1 VSFFDDEPDEPTRVT
16 RPARP
21 RRAAPAGGPP
31 GGGVP
36 PADIARRR
44 QFALFGGLAICALLL
59 LLFVKSCSSTRHK
72 NALKDYNRE
81 VTSIVQSSDRTVS
94 KQLFDVLSKGG
105 QSQDVTVA
113 VNQVRLVA
121 EEDAKRARDLNA
133 PDDVTAAQHDLEQV
147 MNFRAEGVKN
157 IGDLLTKA
165 LSNQPSAVAAI
176 RGIAGQMQLFLASD
190 VVYSQRVAPL
200 IVDALDDNDLHDQAV
215 SPSKFLPNIGWLD
228 AAKVGNKINPDAG
241 AASSSVTGEVKPGT
255 HGHGIIGVKAGAV
268 ALSPTG
274 SGINRVPA
282 KAPLA
287 VEVTYANQG
296 ENDESN
302 VTISVKITG
311 GPKAIS
317 STKRLNQTKAGTQA
331 AVPIQLTSVPPSG
344 SSTTMTVTIKP
355 VPGEKKTDNNTTTY
369 TILFT

>member
-1 VSFFDDEPDEPTRVT
+1 MSFFDDEPDEPTQVT

-21 RRAAPAGGPP
+21 RRAATAATAAGP
-31 GGGVP
+31 P

-44 QFALFGGLAICALLL
+44 QFALFGGLAVIAILL
-59 LLFVKSCSSTRHK
+59 LLFAKSCSNTRHK

-105 QSQDVTVA
+105 ASQDVTVA
-113 VNQVRLVA
+113 VNQVRLTA
-121 EEDAKRARDLNA
+121 EEDAKRARDLDA
-133 PDDVTAAQHDLEQV
+133 PDDAAPAQHNLELV
-147 MNFRAEGVKN
+147 MNLRADAVKS
-157 IGDLLTKA
+157 IGDLLARA
-165 LSNQPSAVAAI
+165 LSNQPTAVAAI
-176 RGIAGQMQLFLASD
+176 RGVAGQMQAFLASD

-200 IVDALDDNDLHDQAV
+200 IQQSLDDNGIHGQTVAG
-215 SPSKFLPNIGWLD
+215 SKFLPSIGWLD

-241 AASSSVTGEVKPGT
+241 ASSSSATGEVKAGT
-255 HGHGIIGVKAGAV
+255 HGHGIVSVKAGGV

-274 SGINRVPA
+274 VNRVTA

-302 VTISVKITG
+302 VTISVKVTG
-311 GPKAIS
+311 GPKTIS
-317 STKRLNQTKAGTQA
+317 TTKRLNQTKAGTQA
-331 AVPIQLTSVPPSG
+331 AVPLQLTSVPPRG
-344 SSTTMTVTIKP
+344 QSTTMTVAVKP
-355 VPGEKKTDNNTTTY
+355 VPGEKKVDNNTSTY
-369 TILFT
+369 TILFN

>member
-21 RRAAPAGGPP
+21 RRAATAGGPP
-31 GGGVP
+31 GGVP
-36 PADIARRR
+36 PSDIARRR
-44 QFALFGGLAICALLL
+44 QFALFGGLAVVAILL
-59 LLFVKSCSSTRHK
+59 LLFAKSCSNTRHK

-105 QSQDVTVA
+105 ASQDVTVA

-121 EEDAKRARDLNA
+121 EEDAKRARDLDA
-133 PDDVTAAQHDLEQV
+133 PDDVAAAQHDLELV
-147 MNFRAEGVKN
+147 MNLRADGVKD
-157 IGDLLTKA
+157 IGDQLPRA

-176 RGIAGQMQLFLASD
+176 RSIAGQMQSFLASD

-200 IVDALDDNDLHDQAV
+200 IVDAMDDNDLHEQIV
-215 SPSKFLPNIGWLD
+215 SSSKFLPNIGWLD
-228 AAKVGNKINPDAG
+228 AAKVGAKINPDAG
-241 AASSSVTGEVKPGT
+241 ADSSSATGEVKAGT
-255 HGHGIIGVKAGAV
+255 HGHGIVSVKAGGV

-274 SGINRVPA
+274 VNRVPA

-302 VTISVKITG
+302 VTLSVKVTG
-311 GPKAIS
+311 GPKTIS

-331 AVPIQLTSVPPSG
+331 AVPMQLTSVPPQG
-344 SSTTMTVTIKP
+344 QSTTMTVTVKP
-355 VPGEKKTDNNTTTY
+355 VPGEKKVDNNTSTY